1 MILSKVRRLR
11 MKDYKEIKSKLELGK
26 NVDINLTKL
35 DELDDIEKLQ
45 INRNVTKENRV
56 LNFIKNTK
64 NPYMM
69 NINGI
74 KVKFEFTKDGA
85 SINECLEKM
94 MIKQF

>member
-1 MILSKVRRLR
+1 

-85 SINECLEKM
+85 SINECLENM